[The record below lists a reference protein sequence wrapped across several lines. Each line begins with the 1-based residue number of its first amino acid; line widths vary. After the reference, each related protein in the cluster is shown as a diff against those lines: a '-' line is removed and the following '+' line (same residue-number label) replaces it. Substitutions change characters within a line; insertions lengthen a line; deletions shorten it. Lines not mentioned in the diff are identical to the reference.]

1 MKNKDDLTVNG
12 FIFETLETAEKA
24 RKELSGIDVVRA
36 KINMRSPETVLE
48 VYNKLID
55 KRLCK
60 TPVGYS
66 YLHDLQKYLKNSNI
80 ISDDDI
86 RDIPIEPIR
95 RKIVKE
101 FENSVSSKN
110 ANNFLDYKSKYNTSL
125 FFNLIFGIAV
135 IIILYLAT
143 TGDTVNIINYENQ
156 IIDKYE
162 HWEAELTER
171 EQAISDYE
179 KAYGIFTQ

>member
-1 MKNKDDLTVNG
+1 MKNKNELIVSG
-12 FIFETLETAEKA
+12 FIFETPEAANKA
-24 RKELSGIDVVRA
+24 REELSGIDVVKS

-66 YLHDLQKYLKNSNI
+66 YLHDLQKYLKNSNTI
-80 ISDDDI
+80 PDSSI
-86 RDIPIEPIR
+86 REIPIEPIR
-95 RKIVKE
+95 RKVVKE
-101 FENSVSSKN
+101 FEQGNPNDNLNNS
-110 ANNFLDYKSKYNTSL
+110 LDYKSKYKTSL

-162 HWEAELTER
+162 LWEKELTER
-171 EQAISDYE
+171 ENAISEYE
-179 KAYGIFTQ
+179 KKYGLEQ

>member
-1 MKNKDDLTVNG
+1 MKTNEDLIVNG
-12 FIFETLETAEKA
+12 FLFETPEAAKQA
-24 RKELSGIDVVRA
+24 RDELSGIDVVRA
-36 KINMRSPETVLE
+36 KTNMRSPETVLE

-66 YLHDLQKYLKNSNI
+66 YLHDLQKYLKNNNSI
-80 ISDDDI
+80 PAEKI

-95 RKIVKE
+95 RRVVKE
-101 FENSVSSKN
+101 FETSNTGKNFDNSN
-110 ANNFLDYKSKYNTSL
+110 DYRNKYKTSL

-143 TGDTVNIINYENQ
+143 TGDSVNIINYENQ
-156 IIDKYE
+156 LIDRYE
-162 HWEAELTER
+162 HWETELNER
-171 EQAISDYE
+171 EQAVSEYE
-179 KAYGIFTQ
+179 KKYGLEP